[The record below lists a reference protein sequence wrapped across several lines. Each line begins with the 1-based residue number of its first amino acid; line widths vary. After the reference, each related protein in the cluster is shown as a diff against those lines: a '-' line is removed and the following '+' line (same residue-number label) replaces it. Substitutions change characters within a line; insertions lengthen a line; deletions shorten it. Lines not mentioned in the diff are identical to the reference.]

1 MAVLDFCKS
10 KRAATLTERERELLK
25 YFRQLPFDRQ
35 DAHINFMRMHVD
47 KEFYKRVRKDAQAY
61 MQRAER
67 GKKEKPLSDAD
78 ARRQALKI
86 LANDEQQSL

>member
-35 DAHINFMRMHVD
+35 ELHIDFARMYVD
-47 KEFYKRVRKDAQAY
+47 KEFHKRVREDAQAY
-61 MQRAER
+61 MQRVER

>member
-1 MAVLDFCKS
+1 MAVLDFCRAHK
-10 KRAATLTERERELLK
+10 AATLTEREKELLK

-35 DAHINFMRMHVD
+35 DTHIDFMRMYVD
-47 KEFYKRVRKDAQAY
+47 KDFCKSVREGAQAY
-61 MQRAER
+61 VQRAER
-67 GKKEKPLSDAD
+67 EKKEKPLSDPD

>member
-35 DAHINFMRMHVD
+35 DTHIDFMRMYVD
-47 KEFYKRVRKDAQAY
+47 KEFCKRVRKDAQAY

-67 GKKEKPLSDAD
+67 GKKEKPLSDPD

>member
-1 MAVLDFCKS
+1 MAVLDFCNS

-35 DAHINFMRMHVD
+35 DTHIDFMRMYVD
-47 KEFYKRVRKDAQAY
+47 KDFRKRVREDAQAY

-67 GKKEKPLSDAD
+67 GKKEKPLSDPD
-78 ARRQALKI
+78 AKRKALKI

>member
-1 MAVLDFCKS
+1 MAVLDFCRS

-35 DAHINFMRMHVD
+35 DTHIDFMRMYVD
-47 KEFYKRVRKDAQAY
+47 KEFCKRVRKDAQAY

>member
-35 DAHINFMRMHVD
+35 DAHVGFMRMYVD
-47 KEFYKRVRKDAQAY
+47 KEFCKRVQEDVQAY
-61 MQRAER
+61 MQRVER
-67 GKKEKPLSDAD
+67 GKKEKPLSGAN

-86 LANDEQQSL
+86 LANDEQ

>member
-35 DAHINFMRMHVD
+35 DTHIDFMRMYVN
-47 KEFYKRVRKDAQAY
+47 KEFCKRVRKDAQAY
-61 MQRAER
+61 MQRAEL

-86 LANDEQQSL
+86 LANDGQQSL

>member
-35 DAHINFMRMHVD
+35 DTHIDFVRMYVD
-47 KEFYKRVRKDAQAY
+47 KEFCKRVREDAKAY

-67 GKKEKPLSDAD
+67 GKKKS
-78 ARRQALKI
+78 R
-86 LANDEQQSL
+86 LAMQTLGGRH

>member
-35 DAHINFMRMHVD
+35 DTHIDFMRMYVD
-47 KEFYKRVRKDAQAY
+47 KAF
-61 MQRAER
+61 
-67 GKKEKPLSDAD
+67 GKKLKPICKEQNAEKKKS
-78 ARRQALKI
+78 R
-86 LANDEQQSL
+86 LAMQTLGGRH

>member
-1 MAVLDFCKS
+1 MAVLDFCRAHK
-10 KRAATLTERERELLK
+10 AATLTEKERELLK
-25 YFRQLPFDRQ
+25 YFRQLPFERQ
-35 DAHINFMRMHVD
+35 EDHIDFIRMYVD
-47 KEFYKRVRKDAQAY
+47 KDFCKDTKGKAEAY
-61 MQRAER
+61 TQRAES

>member
-25 YFRQLPFDRQ
+25 YFPFPFDRQ
-35 DAHINFMRMHVD
+35 DKYIDFMRMYVD
-47 KEFYKRVRKDAQAY
+47 KEFCKRVQEGAQAY

>member
-35 DAHINFMRMHVD
+35 DTHIDFVRMYVD
-47 KEFYKRVRKDAQAY
+47 KEFCKRVREDTKAY

>member
-35 DAHINFMRMHVD
+35 DTHIDFMRIYVN
-47 KEFYKRVRKDAQAY
+47 KEFCKRVRKDAQAY
-61 MQRAER
+61 MQRAEL

-86 LANDEQQSL
+86 LANDGQQSL